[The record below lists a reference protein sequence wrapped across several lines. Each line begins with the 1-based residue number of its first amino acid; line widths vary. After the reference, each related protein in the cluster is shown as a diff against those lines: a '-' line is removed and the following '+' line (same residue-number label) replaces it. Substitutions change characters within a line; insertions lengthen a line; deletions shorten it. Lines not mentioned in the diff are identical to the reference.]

1 MAAEQV
7 QVVVFAETN
16 LDTRIAFNTP
26 LDITASAFKRDFERV
41 HFTCLPNIG
50 EIQVNGLMVKRK
62 SCFYY
67 LPDSLP
73 LKYAFPGTRR
83 TWFLHVEVRHLKN
96 PCPSPQV
103 VEKRL
108 EPQDLTTCNNEDKAR
123 CNNEEKKT
131 RGFQSPAILFEE
143 HGTTN
148 HLISTKENMEN
159 ENSHEN
165 YMQNAANKSQHV
177 MHPPENKCENAAEL
191 STKSMQV
198 SPSEAISVTGIINK
212 YFTGSNGV
220 DSFNSPS
227 VSEVTSKVD
236 NSEVEVQ
243 SKAKSRSFSKKQTH
257 SLPKISFKTPP
268 QVLHAPSDVNLVSN
282 NSRDKTGRSKVG
294 KRLLVASRSLGA
306 SASKNSPTLSFVRYK
321 DGKVLEYMSQIKGS
335 IFSISDSD
343 D

>member
-1 MAAEQV
+1 MAVEQV
-7 QVVVFAETN
+7 QVLVFAHTN

-26 LDITASAFKRDFERV
+26 LDITVSAFKRDFERV

-73 LKYAFPGTRR
+73 LKYAFPGMTR

-96 PCPSPQV
+96 SRTSPRV
-103 VEKRL
+103 VEKCL
-108 EPQDLTTCNNEDKAR
+108 EHRDLKT
-123 CNNEEKKT
+123 CNNEEKKME
-131 RGFQSPAILFEE
+131 GFQSPAYLYEE

-148 HLISTKENMEN
+148 RLILTKQTTEN
-159 ENSHEN
+159 EN

-177 MHPPENKCENAAEL
+177 MHPPENICENVPEL
-191 STKSMQV
+191 SAKSMQV

-212 YFTGSNGV
+212 YFTASNGV
-220 DSFNSPS
+220 DSFHSPS
-227 VSEVTSKVD
+227 ISEVTSKVD
-236 NSEVEVQ
+236 NNSEIEVQ
-243 SKAKSRSFSKKQTH
+243 SKAKSHSFSKKQTH
-257 SLPKISFKTPP
+257 SLPKFCFETPP
-268 QVLHAPSDVNLVSN
+268 RVLHAPLDVNLVSD
-282 NSRDKTGRSKVG
+282 NSRDKIGRSKVG
-294 KRLLVASRSLGA
+294 KRLLLASRSLGA

-321 DGKVLEYMSQIKGS
+321 DGKVLEYKSQIKGS

-343 D
+343 G